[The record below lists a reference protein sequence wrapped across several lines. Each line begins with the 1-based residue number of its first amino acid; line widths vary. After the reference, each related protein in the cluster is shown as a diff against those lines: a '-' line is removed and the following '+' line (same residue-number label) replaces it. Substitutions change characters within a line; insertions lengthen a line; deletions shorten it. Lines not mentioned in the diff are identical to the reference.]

1 MKECFE
7 LLKKYKSKL
16 TRQQVKTLKG
26 QILSN
31 DLNGFKKGLAKT
43 LKKGSELNGKMDR

>member
-31 DLNGFKKGLAKT
+31 DLNGFKKGINKIIGGNND
-43 LKKGSELNGKMDR
+43 KNI